1 MGDTYTRQSAA
12 AIATGNVITA
22 SDLEDEFDQV
32 LAAFNSSTGHVH
44 DGTDAPRISTIG
56 PAGQYTGTA
65 TDFKPT
71 ATGLDLGASAS
82 QWDNAYIDGIA
93 YIDTVTIGE
102 NEYVTITDN
111 EYDVSS
117 GNLTVDVAGNII
129 LDADGGNVTLQDA
142 GVTFAN
148 LNNATGEL
156 VIQSGSVPT
165 TAVTFSGANAD
176 FAGTVDVTGAVTL
189 DSTLNV
195 TGAITGDLTGN
206 ADTATAWAAGIEIAL
221 TGDVTGTVTGV
232 DGSGNVS
239 IATTVSADATELG
252 TDTTGNY
259 VASITNGTYITGGD
273 GGSESA
279 ALTIAVDATD
289 ANTASKV
296 VARDASGDF
305 AAGTITASLTGN
317 VTGDVTSTGTS
328 TFTTVDINGGA
339 IDGSTIGATTPSTGA
354 FTSVDVDGGT
364 LDGVSIGDTTAAT
377 SVKIDSLTIDNVSS
391 VPTLTVDASS
401 GTDTAGTNL
410 ALYSGASTG
419 QGATG
424 QIQLYGTLS
433 NNISGTTG
441 NTHTVAYALTEYDTA
456 SSSKYHHDFTGK
468 VTADRAE
475 IDQIFADTSMN
486 SPIYTIENSLGSTVG
501 KLYSTSSTNFTIGN
515 SGTSGSSVQLTSTNS
530 TTVSATNSVNISSDT
545 IYITHNT
552 TNASAADSIQI
563 REIGTSINYGT
574 LRYDAG
580 FEAIALGNSLLS
592 TSKYAARIRQT
603 SVEAQ
608 EFYQRVNTLSVTGA
622 TTLTSQQHYHRLTM
636 TGNSTISIPD
646 AALSPTYEVG
656 ARVTVWITGAYTLA
670 WGGSNISWDNNST
683 PSYTGTGL
691 TADIYEFISVG
702 ASNKWHGRKVI
713 SNSTY

>member
-56 PAGQYTGTA
+56 PAGEYTGTA

-71 ATGLDLGASAS
+71 ATGLDLGTAAS

-93 YIDTVTIGE
+93 YIDTATIGE

-129 LDADGGNVTLQDA
+129 LDADGGNITLQDA

-279 ALTIAVDATD
+279 ALTIDVDATD

-328 TFTTVDINGGA
+328 TFTTVDINGG
-339 IDGSTIGATTPSTGA
+339 
-354 FTSVDVDGGT
+354 T

-377 SVKIDSLTIDNVSS
+377 SVKIDSLTIDDVSS

-410 ALYSGASTG
+410 AIYSGASTG

-552 TNASAADSIQI
+552 TNNSAADSIQI
-563 REIGTSINYGT
+563 REIGTNGNYAT
-574 LRYDAG
+574 LRYDPT
-580 FEAIALGNSLLS
+580 FEALGIGNSSLGS
-592 TSKYAARIRQT
+592 FTYAARFRET

-608 EFYQRVNTLSVTGA
+608 EFYQKVNTLDVTGA

-656 ARVTVWITGAYTLA
+656 ARVTVWITGAHTLA

>member
-1 MGDTYTRQSAA
+1 MGNTYTRQSAT

-22 SDLEDEFDQV
+22 ADLEAEFDEV
-32 LAAFNSSTGHVH
+32 VAAFNSSTGHAH
-44 DGTDAPRISTIG
+44 DGTDSPRISTIG
-56 PAGQYTGTA
+56 PGGEYTGTA

-93 YIDTVTIGE
+93 YIDTATIGE

-259 VASITNGTYITGGD
+259 VASITNGTYITGAD

-328 TFTTVDINGGA
+328 TFTTVDINGG
-339 IDGSTIGATTPSTGA
+339 
-354 FTSVDVDGGT
+354 T

-377 SVKIDSLTIDNVSS
+377 SVKIDSLTIDDVSS

-475 IDQIFADTSMN
+475 IDQVFADTSMN

-515 SGTSGSSVQLTSTNS
+515 SGTSGSSVLLTSTNS

-563 REIGTSINYGT
+563 REIGTTSDYGT
-574 LRYDAG
+574 LRYDPS
-580 FEAIALGNSLLS
+580 FEAIALGNDSLS
-592 TSKYAARIRQT
+592 TSTYATRIRQT

-646 AALSPTYEVG
+646 AALSPPYEVG